1 MYLYLWVIF
10 SLNILLSAG
19 IMLTYLSRNDHKR
32 DSFLSQIST
41 SPQSRV
47 LVIVPTRGVD
57 FELDENLASLKN
69 QDFSSFD
76 LMAVVDSVE
85 DLSVPY
91 LKKEGIEY
99 IESTASCTKCSGKVR
114 AIYSAILRYPE
125 YDSYVV
131 ADSDIRAE
139 RSWLANLVGP
149 LYDPKVGVSTSF
161 PIFYPAG
168 GFWSKLKMFWGLA
181 GQSMMESNLTKFVWG
196 GSMAFRKELLDEES
210 LKSFS
215 QSISDDIAIL
225 RIVEAKGLKISYVPE
240 SRPKIYSTDDFRTF
254 LEWSNR
260 QTAFSIY
267 SSNKTFLFGMVYYL
281 ASIYLLLS
289 AIVFSVLVNDLFA
302 VFLFVYFFNSFNSQ
316 RKVPV
321 RVWYFLS
328 LTFILPF
335 VYVWNLMSGK
345 FSKKV
350 VWRGRVYPLSKSE

>member
-1 MYLYLWVIF
+1 MYLYWWVIF

-19 IMLTYLSRNDHKR
+19 IMLTYLSRNDHKS
-32 DSFLSQIST
+32 DSLLSQPSA
-41 SPQSRV
+41 PPPSRV
-47 LVIVPTRGVD
+47 LIIVPTRGVD
-57 FELDENLASLKN
+57 FELDKNLASLRD
-69 QDFSSFD
+69 QDFSPFD
-76 LMAVVDSVE
+76 LMAVVDSV
-85 DLSVPY
+85 DDQSVPY

-99 IESTASCTKCSGKVR
+99 IEATADCTKCSGKVR

-139 RSWLANLVGP
+139 RSWLANLLRP
-149 LYDPKVGVSTSF
+149 LSDRKVGVSTSF
-161 PIFYPAG
+161 PVFYSVG
-168 GFWSKLKMFWGLA
+168 GFWSKLKMFWGLV

-210 LKSFS
+210 IKSFS

-225 RIVEAKGLKISYVPE
+225 RIAEAKGLEISYVPE
-240 SRPKIYSTDDFRTF
+240 SRPKIYSVDDFRTF

-281 ASIYLLLS
+281 VSIYLLLS
-289 AIVFSVLVNDLFA
+289 AIVFSILVNDLFA

-321 RVWYFLS
+321 KVWYFLS

-350 VWRGRVYPLSKSE
+350 VWRGRVYSLLKSE